1 MHGSDTNVKK
11 NVIIEIGTYQ
21 RKLSG
26 IFETLFGLLDQVVI
40 ITMKNHFAHNLSFF
54 QDFLIEKRNC
64 RENQGVF
71 FFTYPFFFIMV
82 TKITSS

>member
-1 MHGSDTNVKK
+1 MHGSDTNIKK

-26 IFETLFGLLDQVVI
+26 IFETLFGLVDQVVI

-54 QDFLIEKRNC
+54 QDFDRKNY
-64 RENQGVF
+64 RENQ
-71 FFTYPFFFIMV
+71 
-82 TKITSS
+82 

>member
-11 NVIIEIGTYQ
+11 NVILEIGTYQ
-21 RKLSG
+21 RKLNG

-54 QDFLIEKRNC
+54 QDFDRKEKLQ
-64 RENQGVF
+64 REPGRAF
-71 FFTYPFFFIMV
+71 LHILLFIMV
-82 TKITSS
+82 TKNNC

>member
-1 MHGSDTNVKK
+1 MKIMD
-11 NVIIEIGTYQ
+11 TYQ

-54 QDFLIEKRNC
+54 QDFDRKKLQ
-64 RENQGVF
+64 REPGRAF
-71 FFTYPFFFIMV
+71 LHILLFIMV
-82 TKITSS
+82 TKITAS

>member
-1 MHGSDTNVKK
+1 MHGSDTNFKK

-26 IFETLFGLLDQVVI
+26 IFETMFGLLDQVVI

-54 QDFLIEKRNC
+54 QDFDRKNC
-64 RENQGVF
+64 RENQGERF
-71 FFTYPFFFIMV
+71 YISFYFIMV
-82 TKITSS
+82 TKNNC

>member
-54 QDFLIEKRNC
+54 QDFDRKIAERTC
-64 RENQGVF
+64 ESV
-71 FFTYPFFFIMV
+71 FTYPFIYYGN
-82 TKITSS
+82 KK

>member
-54 QDFLIEKRNC
+54 QDFDRKEKLQRVP
-64 RENQGVF
+64 GSVFYISF
-71 FFTYPFFFIMV
+71 FFYYGN
-82 TKITSS
+82 KNNC